1 MLPDIRAV
9 IAAMVAVIGLLLIS
23 FAVVTAYRAAQQHQA
38 GSLQADLAKRGQT
51 VPPPSGDRPVLIV
64 ETPGPQ
70 LAPAV
75 EPVENPPVEAAT
87 AVAEPEPPVAPQA
100 PPAQPAIGGPLVA
113 APESTRNVAAENP
126 TRIDT
131 RAWQQAAA
139 EKARKARAARIARE
153 KAAARRAA
161 QARRTRQKETPAFES
176 NSFGGSFGGTFTAPT
191 GR

>member
-9 IAAMVAVIGLLLIS
+9 IAAMVAAIGLLLIS

-51 VPPPSGDRPVLIV
+51 VPPPPGDRPVLIV
-64 ETPGPQ
+64 ETPGAGR
-70 LAPAV
+70 APDAA
-75 EPVENPPVEAAT
+75 PVENTPPVETA
-87 AVAEPEPPVAPQA
+87 AVAEPAPPVAPPAEPPIGRPLA
-100 PPAQPAIGGPLVA
+100 P
-113 APESTRNVAAENP
+113 APETTRSVAAENP
-126 TRIDT
+126 SRIDT

-153 KAAARRAA
+153 RNAAAWRAA
-161 QARRTRQKETPAFES
+161 QARRTRQKETPAFGS
-176 NSFGGSFGGTFTAPT
+176 NSFGGTFTPPA